1 MGTEKDVKFSNAVN
15 GENSQERS
23 QGNELVGHT
32 VQKRNWKGIVIA
44 LVVIIIVCALII
56 TTVILLTPRKSDEP
70 PKPKFTFEDFIK
82 KKFAP
87 KSFSF
92 KWVTDSDAI
101 YYRNDDGAVIRYNC
115 STNSSAAIM
124 GNSTFKELDT
134 STYMISPDENYVL
147 LAYDVQAIYRHSTRA
162 KYKVVN
168 LHNRNESSLQGPNGT
183 EFQYVSWSPTY
194 DGLVFVQNNDVY
206 YRRSMNLQDVDAF
219 RVTDTGVMDQ
229 IFNGVPDWVYEEE
242 ILSEDHA
249 LWWSPTGSYF
259 LFASFNDTLVRNY
272 HLTYY
277 GSMTD
282 QYVTDKKLLY
292 PKAGTTNPVFS
303 LHVFHTH
310 SNKTINIEPPEDLKN
325 IDHYFTTVTW
335 ADSERVLIT
344 WMNRFQNMTL
354 YTICHAQNGSCYEN
368 YRYLAPSGWCE
379 TPSAIV
385 FKEDGSGYF
394 TVLPLRE
401 GEAGYFRH
409 VALVD
414 AGNSVNIKS
423 DNLGK
428 RTFIT
433 SGQYDVIEI
442 EKYDP
447 KTALIYYLA
456 YRAGDPTSRHVYK
469 TSTREGDV
477 NFLKPTC
484 VSCTDPDTCD
494 WVSASF
500 STKPDGEFYMLTCLG
515 PSVPTY
521 TMRSTA
527 TQSVISFEDN
537 KEAADKLTTLAL
549 PRTKFLRIPLDN
561 TNSMW
566 AKLLLPEPL
575 KEDEVI
581 QYNMLTSVYGG
592 PDSQKVSKA
601 FSLGWEDY
609 LASSHN
615 IVIGYADPRGS
626 SGRGD
631 AWRHA
636 NYRHLGTTEVD
647 DSIVAGRYFNSLKYI
662 GDRTAIWGWSYGGY
676 LTASVLGRGSEVF
689 DCGMSVAPVT
699 AWTYYDT
706 VYTERY
712 MGLPDENSEA
722 YNYANVSRYAEN
734 FKKST
739 FMLVHGTG
747 DDNVHF
753 QNSAHLARAL
763 TEANVYFRSQFYIDQ
778 QHSINGGNSRTHLYN
793 TLEDFLLNCFDG
805 RSSRMDE
812 LNNPTVAKPTEKDVD
827 NDE

>member
-1 MGTEKDVKFSNAVN
+1 MGTVKDVEFSNAVN

-101 YYRNDDGAVIRYNC
+101 YYRNEDGAVIRYNC
-115 STNSSAAIM
+115 STNTSAAIM
-124 GNSTFKELDT
+124 DNSTFKELDT
-134 STYMISPDENYVL
+134 STYMISPDENFAL
-147 LAYDVQAIYRHSTRA
+147 LAYDVQAIYRHSTQA

-168 LHNRNESSLQGPNGT
+168 LQNRNESSLQGPNGT

-310 SNKTINIEPPEDLKN
+310 SNKTINIEPPEALKN
-325 IDHYFTTVTW
+325 IPVF
-335 ADSERVLIT
+335 
-344 WMNRFQNMTL
+344 M
-354 YTICHAQNGSCYEN
+354 N
-368 YRYLAPSGWCE
+368 YRYLATSGWCE

-394 TVLPLRE
+394 TVLPMRE

-521 TMRSTA
+521 IMRSTA

-537 KEAADKLTTLAL
+537 KEAADKLSTLAL
-549 PRTKFLRIPLDN
+549 PRTKFLRIPLDD

-581 QYNMLTSVYGG
+581 HYNMLTSVYGG

-636 NYRHLGTTEVD
+636 DYRHLGTTEVD

-699 AWTYYDT
+699 AWTYY
-706 VYTERY
+706 VC
-712 MGLPDENSEA
+712 
-722 YNYANVSRYAEN
+722 
-734 FKKST
+734 K
-739 FMLVHGTG
+739 
-747 DDNVHF
+747 
-753 QNSAHLARAL
+753 
-763 TEANVYFRSQFYIDQ
+763 
-778 QHSINGGNSRTHLYN
+778 
-793 TLEDFLLNCFDG
+793 CFSVC
-805 RSSRMDE
+805 RK
-812 LNNPTVAKPTEKDVD
+812 L
-827 NDE
+827 